1 MRLSRIEEILMP
13 RRCVFC
19 GTRCK
24 PFEPHICEDCWSD
37 LPWNRVAY
45 QPDVPPFVAA
55 VAPLAYSFPVDAA
68 LKALKFR
75 RRLDYVPAFAELLR
89 RMFCQLPDDID
100 ALLLVPLHWR
110 RHAMRGFNQAAELC
124 EPIRE
129 QTGLPVLTSIK
140 RIKPTP
146 KQSGL
151 DAIERRRN
159 LQHAFVAI
167 GPVEMRHVLIVDDV
181 ITTGETC
188 RQLANVVLAAGAEKV
203 SVLAVARA

>member
-24 PFEPHICEDCWSD
+24 PFEAHICEECWSD
-37 LPWNRVAY
+37 LPWNRAAY
-45 QPDVPPFVAA
+45 QSDMPPFVAA

-100 ALLLVPLHWR
+100 ALLPVPLHWR
-110 RHAMRGFNQAAELC
+110 RHAMRGFNQATELC
-124 EPIRE
+124 EPIRV
-129 QTGLPVLTSIK
+129 QTGLPVLT
-140 RIKPTP
+140 RITRVKPTP

-151 DAIERRRN
+151 DAVERRRN
-159 LQHAFVAI
+159 LQHAFVAN

-188 RQLANVVLAAGAEKV
+188 RQLAKVVLAAGAEKV